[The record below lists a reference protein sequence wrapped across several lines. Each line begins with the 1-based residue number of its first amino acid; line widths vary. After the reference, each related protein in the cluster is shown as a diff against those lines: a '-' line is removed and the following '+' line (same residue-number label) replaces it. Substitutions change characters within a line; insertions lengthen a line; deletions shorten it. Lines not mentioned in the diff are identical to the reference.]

1 MEMQLS
7 QLGEAADHE
16 YDEQEDFQR
25 LYSFLLFIAALWI
38 AGKLF
43 ARAGMPALV
52 GEITIG
58 ILAGPHFGNLVPESE
73 ALMLEGELALVLLMI
88 EAGLHV
94 DMEMIQIV
102 GLRALAVGLIGSFLP
117 MGLGMLVASFA
128 LGLDPMAAFAIGAA
142 MATMSTGIALN
153 VMKAGGMLNQPTGQ
167 LVLAAATVN
176 ELVCI
181 GLITEIDA
189 IVAGG
194 PWQSYVLPLVIML
207 LLVGFMSFVA
217 VKLVPCLLDKV
228 ILPRIAKG
236 NRENLVLG
244 MLLVATAVYMPL
256 CKYTGSSAL
265 LGAFLAGFC
274 FCTDEH
280 VHHTWNRQV
289 KRIATFLMRFFFA
302 CSIGFTIPVEDF
314 GDREVWGTALALF
327 GCILGKLAMG
337 IFALPLT
344 KNEFLTLSFAWG
356 SWGEFSF
363 ILALRAVRGNLLE
376 GRNYSSLVLAVL
388 ISIIICPTA
397 LRCVLT
403 RSAREANA
411 CIELAKH
418 ETDVCEEGKVHNV
431 YYCLQTRSCA
441 QWGQQGA
448 LLSVLGEVDCKI
460 MDFRSFHPFHHVG
473 TQHIV
478 NELYM
483 KDMRLQLALAD
494 QLDPTDQHKLDGRT
508 AEILSEILRALHD
521 AEVKIFRWQPGC
533 GTVDLIQEVH
543 HPGNVPCMAGDPSGE
558 PPVHSIRRDGSF
570 HEQLAAQRAHVAME
584 RSMRWHQTEATR
596 ALDDYCYPGT
606 PRAHHE
612 LDGYVHT
619 GAHDAFDLSS
629 VNGSDGRGADTG
641 SDSASRTSST
651 SFSNTDDEPS
661 QV

>member
-1 MEMQLS
+1 
-7 QLGEAADHE
+7 
-16 YDEQEDFQR
+16 
-25 LYSFLLFIAALWI
+25 
-38 AGKLF
+38 
-43 ARAGMPALV
+43 
-52 GEITIG
+52 
-58 ILAGPHFGNLVPESE
+58 
-73 ALMLEGELALVLLMI
+73 MLQGELALVLLMI

-117 MGLGMLVASFA
+117 MGLGMLVATFA
-128 LGLDPMAAFAIGAA
+128 LQLELMEAFAVGAS

-153 VMKAGGMLNQPTGQ
+153 VMKAGGVLNQPTGQ

-176 ELVCI
+176 ELVNI

-189 IVAGG
+189 IVADG
-194 PWQSYVLPLVIML
+194 IML
-207 LLVGFMSFVA
+207 LLVAFMSFLA
-217 VKLVPCLLDKV
+217 VKVVPCLLEKV

-236 NRENLVLG
+236 NRENLALG
-244 MLLVATAVYMPL
+244 MLLVATTLCMPA
-256 CKYTGSSAL
+256 CKLTGSSAL

-289 KRIATFLMRFFFA
+289 KRVATFLMRFFFA

-314 GDREVWGTALALF
+314 GDAEVWKTALALF
-327 GCILGKLAMG
+327 WCILGKLAMG
-337 IFALPLT
+337 VFALPLT

-363 ILALRAVRGNLLE
+363 ILALRAVRGNLLD
-376 GRNYSSLVLAVL
+376 GKNYSALVLAVL

-418 ETDVCEEGKVHNV
+418 ETDACEAGMVHCV

-448 LLSVLGEVDCKI
+448 LLSTLAEAGCKI
-460 MDFRSFHPFHHVG
+460 VDFRSFHPFHHVG

-478 NELYM
+478 NELYV
-483 KDMRLQLALAD
+483 KDLRLQLVLAD
-494 QLDPTDQHKLDGRT
+494 QLEPADQQKLDCRIG
-508 AEILSEILRALHD
+508 EILRGILTALHV
-521 AEVKIFRWQPGC
+521 AEVKIFRWQPGD
-533 GTVDLIQEVH
+533 GTIDLIQEVH
-543 HPGNVPCMAGDPSGE
+543 HTGLSCSSCPGDP
-558 PPVHSIRRDGSF
+558 PTHSFRRNGSF
-570 HEQLAAQRAHVAME
+570 NEQLAAQRAHFEME
-584 RSMRWHQTEATR
+584 RAVRRHHTQEVQ

-619 GAHDAFDLSS
+619 DPHDAFDLSS
-629 VNGSDGRGADTG
+629 VNGSESKCEDPG
-641 SDSASRTSST
+641 SDRASGTSLMS
-651 SFSNTDDEPS
+651 SSSGDEMAS